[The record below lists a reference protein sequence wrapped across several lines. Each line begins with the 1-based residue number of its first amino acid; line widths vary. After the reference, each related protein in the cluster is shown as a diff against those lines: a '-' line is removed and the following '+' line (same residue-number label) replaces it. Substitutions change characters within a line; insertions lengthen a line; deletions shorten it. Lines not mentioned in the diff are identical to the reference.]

1 MRTVKEVGRNYLVDV
16 DVPTPTTE
24 IEYSTV
30 STSTNIS
37 LTETIGL
44 NTILCNA
51 TSGNITVTL
60 PTAVSNQ
67 AAFNIKKVD
76 SSTNTVIIDPYSTE
90 TIDGDLT
97 VTIYDD
103 DDFVQ
108 VQSDGTNW
116 VITNLK
122 LNLKW

>member
-1 MRTVKEVGRNYLVDV
+1 MRTVKEVGRNYLADI
-16 DVPTPTTE
+16 DIPTPTTE
-24 IEYSTV
+24 IEFSTV

-37 LTETIGL
+37 PTETIGL
-44 NTILCNA
+44 ITILCNA
-51 TSGNITVTL
+51 TSGNITVSL
-60 PTAVSNQ
+60 PTAVGSE
-67 AAFNIKKVD
+67 AAFNIKKID
-76 SSTNTVIIDPYSTE
+76 SSTNTVIIDPSGAE
-90 TIDGDLT
+90 TIDGEAT

>member
-1 MRTVKEVGRNYLVDV
+1 MRTVKEVGRNYLADI
-16 DVPTPTTE
+16 DIPTPTAE
-24 IEYSTV
+24 IEFSTV

-37 LTETIGL
+37 ATETIGL
-44 NTILCNA
+44 ITILCNA
-51 TSGNITVTL
+51 TSGNITVSL
-60 PTAVSNQ
+60 PTAVASE
-67 AAFNIKKVD
+67 AAFNIKKID
-76 SSTNTVIIDPYSTE
+76 SSTNTVIIDPSGAE
-90 TIDGDLT
+90 TIDGEAT

>member
-1 MRTVKEVGRNYLVDV
+1 MRTVKEVGRNYLADI
-16 DVPTPTTE
+16 DIPIPTAE
-24 IEYSTV
+24 IEFSTV

-37 LTETIGL
+37 PTETIGL
-44 NTILCNA
+44 ITILCDA
-51 TSGNITVTL
+51 TSGNITVSL
-60 PTAVSNQ
+60 PTAVGSQ
-67 AAFNIKKVD
+67 AAFNIKKID
-76 SSTNTVIIDPYSTE
+76 SSSNTVIIDPNGAQ
-90 TIDGDLT
+90 TIDGEST

>member
-1 MRTVKEVGRNYLVDV
+1 MRTVKEVGRNYLADI
-16 DVPTPTTE
+16 DIPIPTAE
-24 IEYSTV
+24 IEFSTV

-37 LTETIGL
+37 PTETIGL
-44 NTILCNA
+44 ITILCNA
-51 TSGNITVTL
+51 TSGNITVSL
-60 PTAVSNQ
+60 PTAVGSQ
-67 AAFNIKKVD
+67 AAFNIKKID
-76 SSTNTVIIDPYSTE
+76 SSANTVIIDPNGAQ
-90 TIDGDLT
+90 TIDGEST

>member
-1 MRTVKEVGRNYLVDV
+1 MRTVKEVGRNYLADI
-16 DVPTPTTE
+16 DIPTPTTE
-24 IEYSTV
+24 IEFSTV
-30 STSTNIS
+30 STLTNIS
-37 LTETIGL
+37 PTETIGL
-44 NTILCNA
+44 ITILCNA
-51 TSGNITVTL
+51 TSGNITVSL
-60 PTAVSNQ
+60 PTAVGSE

-76 SSTNTVIIDPYSTE
+76 SSSNTVIIDPNGAQ
-90 TIDGDLT
+90 TIDGEST

>member
-1 MRTVKEVGRNYLVDV
+1 MRTVKEVGRNYLADI
-16 DVPTPTTE
+16 DIPTPTTE
-24 IEYSTV
+24 IEFSTV

-37 LTETIGL
+37 PTETIGL
-44 NTILCNA
+44 ITILCNA
-51 TSGNITVTL
+51 TSGNITVSL
-60 PTAVSNQ
+60 PTAVASE
-67 AAFNIKKVD
+67 AAFNIKKID
-76 SSTNTVIIDPYSTE
+76 SSTNTVIIDPSGAE
-90 TIDGDLT
+90 TIDGEAT

>member
-1 MRTVKEVGRNYLVDV
+1 MRTVKEVGRNYLADI
-16 DVPTPTTE
+16 DIPTPTTE
-24 IEYSTV
+24 IEFSTV

-37 LTETIGL
+37 PTETIGL
-44 NTILCNA
+44 ITILCNA
-51 TSGNITVTL
+51 TSGNITVSL
-60 PTAVSNQ
+60 PTAVASE
-67 AAFNIKKVD
+67 AAFNIKKID
-76 SSTNTVIIDPYSTE
+76 SSTNTVIIDPSGAQ
-90 TIDGDLT
+90 TIDGEAT

>member
-1 MRTVKEVGRNYLVDV
+1 MRTVKEVGRNYLADI
-16 DVPTPTTE
+16 DIPIPTAE
-24 IEYSTV
+24 IEFSTV

-37 LTETIGL
+37 PTETIGL
-44 NTILCNA
+44 ITILCNA
-51 TSGNITVTL
+51 TSGNITVSL
-60 PTAVSNQ
+60 PTAVASE
-67 AAFNIKKVD
+67 AAFNIKKID
-76 SSTNTVIIDPYSTE
+76 SSSNTVIIDPNGAE
-90 TIDGDLT
+90 TIDGEAT

>member
-1 MRTVKEVGRNYLVDV
+1 MRTVKEVGRNYLADI
-16 DVPTPTTE
+16 DIPTPTTE
-24 IEYSTV
+24 IEFSTV

-37 LTETIGL
+37 PTETIGL
-44 NTILCNA
+44 ITILCNA
-51 TSGNITVTL
+51 TSGNITVSL
-60 PTAVSNQ
+60 PTAVGSE

-76 SSTNTVIIDPYSTE
+76 SSSNTVIIDPNGAQ
-90 TIDGDLT
+90 TIDGEST

>member
-1 MRTVKEVGRNYLVDV
+1 MRTVKEVGRNYLADI
-16 DVPTPTTE
+16 DIPTPTTE
-24 IEYSTV
+24 IEFSTV

-37 LTETIGL
+37 PTETIGL
-44 NTILCNA
+44 ITILCNA
-51 TSGNITVTL
+51 TSGNITVSL
-60 PTAVSNQ
+60 PTAVASE
-67 AAFNIKKVD
+67 AAFNIKKID
-76 SSTNTVIIDPYSTE
+76 SSSNTVIIDPNGAE
-90 TIDGDLT
+90 TIDGEAT

>member
-1 MRTVKEVGRNYLVDV
+1 MRTVKEVGRNYLADI
-16 DVPTPTTE
+16 DIPTPTTE
-24 IEYSTV
+24 IEFSTV

-37 LTETIGL
+37 PTETIGL
-44 NTILCNA
+44 ITILCNA
-51 TSGNITVTL
+51 TSGNITVSL
-60 PTAVSNQ
+60 PTAVASE
-67 AAFNIKKVD
+67 AAFNIKKID
-76 SSTNTVIIDPYSTE
+76 SSTNTVIIDPSGAE
-90 TIDGDLT
+90 TIDGEAT

-116 VITNLK
+116 DITNLK